1 MLNMRQK
8 HALSQVGKLIEHY
21 INYFQP
27 VMRFKEKQ
35 KKKLSML
42 YESLNPMEIKRKIIR
57 LTEKLQKTLRYKNN
71 DATNI

>member
-1 MLNMRQK
+1 
-8 HALSQVGKLIEHY
+8 
-21 INYFQP
+21 
-27 VMRFKEKQ
+27 
-35 KKKLSML
+35 ML

>member
-35 KKKLSML
+35 KKKTINAL
-42 YESLNPMEIKRKIIR
+42 
-57 LTEKLQKTLRYKNN
+57 
-71 DATNI
+71 